1 MHRIGVA
8 WLAWELTGSA
18 FWVGAVAF
26 ADLAPAVLAS
36 PIAGAYADRVD
47 RVRLAMWAQAAI
59 GLNSALIAGLTLGGA
74 MSIGLLIVLEVAGG
88 IAASFA
94 QPSRQT
100 LISGLVPA
108 SDLPAAVAINS
119 LVFNVARFIGPALA
133 APIILAF
140 GVAPAIGANALCYA
154 AACASLPL
162 LRLSAEARLGHAPS
176 GSVWAETRAGLAY
189 VATHRGLGPL
199 MLFAA
204 LSCALLRGLQEVLP
218 PFVERL
224 FDRGPEGLALL
235 TACFG
240 VGALVAGI
248 ATATRGRLEGTTHTA
263 VGAIAVQAGA
273 TAAFVA
279 TDWFGFAALCAAL
292 IGASASQHG
301 IAVQTLAQTASAPAM
316 RGRVMALWG
325 LITRGCPALGALAL
339 GGFGEAF
346 GMRPPVLV
354 AAALALLVFGWG
366 WTQRQRIAGA
376 IEGASGRPPL
386 H

>member
-47 RVRLAMWAQAAI
+47 RVRMAMIAQALI

-74 MSIGLLIVLEVAGG
+74 MSIGLLIALEVAGG
-88 IAASFA
+88 VAASFA

-108 SDLPAAVAINS
+108 NDLPAAVAINS

-133 APIILAF
+133 GPIILGF
-140 GVAPAIGANALCYA
+140 GVAPAIAANALCYA
-154 AACASLPL
+154 VACATLPL
-162 LRLSAEARLGHAPS
+162 LRLSPEARLGHAPS
-176 GSVWAETRAGLAY
+176 GSVWAETREGFSY
-189 VATHRGLGPL
+189 VVRHPGLGPI
-199 MLFAA
+199 MLYAA

-224 FDRGPEGLALL
+224 FERGPEALALL

-240 VGALVAGI
+240 VGALAAGI
-248 ATATRGRLEGTTHTA
+248 ATATRGRLQGTTRTA
-263 VGAIAVQAGA
+263 VGAIAVQAVA
-273 TAAFVA
+273 TAGFVA
-279 TDWFGFAALCAAL
+279 TSWFGFALLCAAL
-292 IGASASQHG
+292 IGAAASQHG

-316 RGRVMALWG
+316 RGRVMAIWG
-325 LITRGCPALGALAL
+325 LIVRGCPALGALAI

-346 GMRPPVLV
+346 GMRPPVLA
-354 AAALALLVFGWG
+354 AAALALGVFAWG
-366 WTQRQRIAGA
+366 WAQQRRIAEA
-376 IEGASGRPPL
+376 LEGPPAR
-386 H
+386 